1 MSWNGDLHT
10 ISKTDEG
17 VEYMCKAF
25 EETRL
30 EGEYRGRMETA
41 IKLIQRGKLTLEE
54 IAEDTG
60 LALEKIQEL
69 RGTKTT

>member
-1 MSWNGDLHT
+1 
-10 ISKTDEG
+10 
-17 VEYMCKAF
+17 MCKAF